1 MRRFDRTFQQKKSSD
16 RVRVM
21 TFSISDAVIEK
32 LEKLTLANEFGSNR
46 SAYVRSLIER
56 AWAEHIQGVH

>member
-46 SAYVRSLIER
+46 SAYRGG
-56 AWAEHIQGVH
+56 A

>member
-1 MRRFDRTFQQKKSSD
+1 MRRFDRTFQQKKNSD

-21 TFSISDAVIEK
+21 TFSISDTVIEK

-46 SAYVRSLIER
+46 SAYVRSLIEQ
-56 AWAEHIQGVH
+56 AWAEHIQGVR

>member
-1 MRRFDRTFQQKKSSD
+1 MKRFDRTYQQKKSND

-56 AWAEHIQGVH
+56 AWAEHSSRVG

>member
-1 MRRFDRTFQQKKSSD
+1 MRRFDKTFQQKKNTD

-56 AWAEHIQGVH
+56 AWAEHVQGIR